1 MSTGRHGITRTTS
14 AKSNTPRTN
23 LDTKVSPSQ
32 DRARAT
38 FELILE
44 TTGKLLAEV
53 GVDNLS
59 TNMICER
66 AGLTPPAIYR
76 YFPNKYAILHE
87 LGRRLM
93 AAEDEVVFEW
103 LEKDAVPL
111 DEDFEASV
119 ASRAAMLASVR
130 QVVRAQ
136 PGGAWILRALHAVP
150 MLNEVRVESVTAVAR
165 QIFKAIKKDH
175 PDADTKRLKTATML
189 TTWLGAA
196 ANEIAIDNPRLER
209 QLTRE
214 TARMFALYYRDLI
227 QNAPDKAGNP

>member
-1 MSTGRHGITRTTS
+1 MRPHSRRNGIPRTTPTD
-14 AKSNTPRTN
+14 AEPPRTS
-23 LDTKVSPSQ
+23 LDTKLAPSQ

-103 LEKDAVPL
+103 LERDAVPL
-111 DEDFEASV
+111 DSDFEAAV
-119 ASRAAMLASVR
+119 ASRAAMLANVR
-130 QVVRAQ
+130 KVVRAQ

-150 MLNEVRVESVTAVAR
+150 MLHDVRTASVTAVAR
-165 QIFKAIKKDH
+165 RIFKALRKDH
-175 PDADTKRLKTATML
+175 PDVDTRRLKVATML

-196 ANEIAIDNPRLER
+196 ANEIVLDNPRLER

-214 TARMFALYYRDLI
+214 VARMFTLYYRDLVE
-227 QNAPDKAGNP
+227 NGAERT